1 MNNIA
6 FILLDQVRVDMLGT
20 YGHKIVKTPNMDAI
34 AADGVKFNNAFTP
47 ASVCGPARTSLFT
60 GQMPSNHELMRNS
73 EKGGEGDPKLDNPNI
88 ITEMEDYANYL
99 IGKWHVGTA
108 CQEIWASKDQRT
120 CFHYGKTVF

>member
-1 MNNIA
+1 MNNNIVY
-6 FILLDQVRVDMLGT
+6 ILLDQVRLDMLGT

-34 AADGVKFNNAFTP
+34 AADGVRFNNAFTP

-88 ITEMEDYANYL
+88 ISGMGDYANYL
-99 IGKWHVGTA
+99 IGKWHVG
-108 CQEIWASKDQRT
+108 
-120 CFHYGKTVF
+120 KTVLPRDFGFRGHSSS

>member
-73 EKGGEGDPKLDNPNI
+73 EKVEREILNWI
-88 ITEMEDYANYL
+88 IL
-99 IGKWHVGTA
+99 I
-108 CQEIWASKDQRT
+108 S
-120 CFHYGKTVF
+120 